1 MGSNQKINIRLAT
14 MLGGWKNFI
23 VKQEV
28 SEATAKMRAFICE
41 QCPKAKRGKLLTF
54 IKDCLE
60 EIEGYYCTACGCPL
74 SAKLRSDDTCPE
86 GKWE

>member
-1 MGSNQKINIRLAT
+1 MKGSQKINIRLAI

-28 SEATAKMRAFICE
+28 SETTAKMRALVCE
-41 QCPKAKRGKLLTF
+41 QCPNARRGKLLTF
-54 IKDCLE
+54 VKDSLK

-74 SAKLRSDDTCPE
+74 SAKLRSDTTCPE